1 VLKFHLWLN
10 ALLKVRNI
18 LWCAFFQTNPKISR
32 AEIEKNGQAAF
43 CVPGTRRTL
52 SVQQGLLHDEDSQP
66 QGVDPPHVFS
76 TAGEISV
83 GTQLKGNLSQQFEE
97 LLGYFE
103 M

>member
-1 VLKFHLWLN
+1 
-10 ALLKVRNI
+10 
-18 LWCAFFQTNPKISR
+18 
-32 AEIEKNGQAAF
+32 
-43 CVPGTRRTL
+43 L
-52 SVQQGLLHDEDSQP
+52 SVQQGLFHDEDPQP

-76 TAGEISV
+76 FAGEISV

>member
-1 VLKFHLWLN
+1 
-10 ALLKVRNI
+10 VRK
-18 LWCAFFQTNPKISR
+18 LQWFAFSSTNKKISR

-43 CVPGTRRTL
+43 CVPGARRTL

-66 QGVDPPHVFS
+66 EGVDPPHVFS
-76 TAGEISV
+76 TAGQISV